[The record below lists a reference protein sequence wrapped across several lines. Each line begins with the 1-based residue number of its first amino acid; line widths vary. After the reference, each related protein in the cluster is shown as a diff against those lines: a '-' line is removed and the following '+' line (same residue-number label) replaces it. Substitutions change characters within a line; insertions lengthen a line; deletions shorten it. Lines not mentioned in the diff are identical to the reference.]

1 MKKLHM
7 FLLISVLWLNSL
19 FASKLPYEFITTPNQ
34 KIVLHAALEGH
45 NAIVGGLGMV
55 VKDLSLNEYQH
66 SSGSHNYITYSIIP
80 YYFFLKEKYKGDN
93 IVEVATINHEVFT
106 ENRNT
111 RVFYNDKYKQFL
123 IEPDEQNSDMVN
135 KPIYTQESS
144 YLTIAYFN
152 SAVAS
157 FANFLNVS
165 SLHLH
170 AWHSGLAAP
179 LIKKKY
185 NIERKQ
191 KGLKPIKVISHVH
204 MLNEEQGTEQDQ
216 FLYKNLGLDYKTNE
230 KLNIMA
236 SQIIES
242 DFLIFVSKGL
252 VYDYQNGLDYG
263 LKKILDEKGT
273 YLRSVRNGINYN
285 NYSLFNKE
293 LYKEYSLDQN
303 TFTNDDFN
311 LNKTR
316 IKEILYKENIISSKD
331 KPLLLYIGRFSE
343 EKGIKSFQIII
354 DSWLKL
360 GGQVVLAGQAYDP
373 NSDSHIIKLQ
383 DIYKMNE
390 DVKIYNNIIKDQK
403 EKLSDEVEISKGH
416 LLRAAA
422 DWAIIPSQI
431 ESCGLIAM
439 ELLSV
444 GTPIITSWVQ
454 GLKDTLNP
462 YGVVNP
468 IVSDSNNIN
477 YNSISYFYE
486 KNMPE
491 DQLKYEIDRAFLK
504 AFDIL
509 NNRKEYLKISVKA
522 LKNSSDYDL
531 KNNTLPQLY
540 QIYDEASEDIDL
552 KENYSL
558 YNLEDLMI
566 DFESELSL
574 EQLGKEK
581 KYSFDKKN
589 NFLVSTASIYDDISD
604 KDNYENID
612 RNSIIYNTENKEIV
626 SKIDS
631 SGTFI
636 WVLDINGN
644 FYIDTGKK
652 GNKLCHAFICKNK
665 NQIPKPIVCAGDIKV
680 ENGNITYID
689 NRSGHYKPTLDQFI
703 LALKYLDKIGV
714 LNKNVKIKE
723 EVYNLDITIE
733 QVRNVDA
740 NKIKNLYYFVH
751 GTYIKNHNI
760 DRCIYKGRTFG

>member
-1 MKKLHM
+1 MKKLQM
-7 FLLISVLWLNSL
+7 FLLISILWLNSL
-19 FASKLPYEFITTPNQ
+19 FASKIPYEFITTPSQ

-55 VKDLSLNEYQH
+55 VKDLSLNEYEH
-66 SSGSHNYITYSIIP
+66 SSSYNYITYSILP
-80 YYFFLKEKYKGDN
+80 YYSFLKEKYNSDN
-93 IVEVATINHEVFT
+93 IVEVTTINHQVFT

-111 RVFYNDKYKQFL
+111 KVFYNDKYKQFL
-123 IEPDEQNSDMVN
+123 IEPDEKNSDMVN
-135 KPIYTQESS
+135 KQPIYTQESS

-152 SAVAS
+152 SAVVS

-191 KGLKPIKVISHVH
+191 KGLTPIKVISHVH
-204 MLNEEQGTEQDQ
+204 MLNEEQGIEQDQ
-216 FLYKNLGLDYKTNE
+216 FLYKNLGLEYKTNE

-263 LKKILDEKGT
+263 LKKVLDEKGT

-285 NYSLFNKE
+285 NYSLFNEE

-303 TFTNDDFN
+303 TFTNDDFD
-311 LNKTR
+311 LNKSR

-360 GGQVVLAGQAYDP
+360 GGQVVLAGQAYDS
-373 NSDSHIIKLQ
+373 NSYFHIIKLQ

-390 DVKIYNNIIKDQK
+390 DVKIYDNIMKDQK

-462 YGVVNP
+462 YGVINP

-486 KNMPE
+486 KNMSE

-504 AFDIL
+504 AFSIL
-509 NNRKEYLKISVKA
+509 SNRKEYLEISVKA
-522 LKNSSDYDL
+522 LKNSFDYDL
-531 KNNTLPQLY
+531 KNNTFPQLY

-558 YNLEDLMI
+558 YNLEDLII
-566 DFESELSL
+566 DYESELSL

-589 NFLVSTASIYDDISD
+589 NFLISTASIYDDINSEC
-604 KDNYENID
+604 NYENID
-612 RNSIIYNTENKEIV
+612 KNSIIYNAENKKIV
-626 SKIDS
+626 SEIGG
-631 SGTFI
+631 SGMFI
-636 WVLDINGN
+636 WVLDIDGN
-644 FYIDTGKK
+644 FYIDTGKN

-665 NQIPKPIVCAGDIKV
+665 NQIPKPIVCAGDIKIESGKIV
-680 ENGNITYID
+680 YID
-689 NRSGHYKPTLDQFI
+689 NRSGHYKPTLDQFL
-703 LALKYLDKIGV
+703 LALKYLDKIGI
-714 LNKNVKIKE
+714 LNENVKIKE
-723 EVYNLDITIE
+723 ETYNLDITIE
-733 QVRNVDA
+733 QIRNIDV
-740 NKIKNLYYFVH
+740 NKIKSLYYLDH
-751 GTYIKNHNI
+751 QI
-760 DRCIYKGRTFG
+760 DR

>member
-1 MKKLHM
+1 MKKLQM
-7 FLLISVLWLNSL
+7 LLISVLWLNSL

-55 VKDLSLNEYQH
+55 VKDLSLNEYEH
-66 SSGSHNYITYSIIP
+66 SSSYSYITYSIIP
-80 YYFFLKEKYKGDN
+80 YYSFLKEKYKDDN
-93 IVEVATINHEVFT
+93 IIEVTTINHEVFT

-111 RVFYNDKYKQFL
+111 KVFYNDKYKQFL
-123 IEPDEQNSDMVN
+123 IDPDEQNSDMVN
-135 KPIYTQESS
+135 KQPIYTQESS

-204 MLNEEQGTEQDQ
+204 MLNQEQGTEQDQ
-216 FLYKNLGLDYKTNE
+216 FLYKNLGLEYKTNE

-263 LKKILDEKGT
+263 LKKVLDEKGT

-285 NYSLFNKE
+285 NYSLFNEE

-303 TFTNDDFN
+303 TFTNDDFD
-311 LNKTR
+311 LNKSR

-360 GGQVVLAGQAYDP
+360 GGQVVLAGQAYDS

-390 DVKIYNNIIKDQK
+390 DVKIYDNIMKDQK

-439 ELLSV
+439 ELLSA

-462 YGVVNP
+462 YGVINP
-468 IVSDSNNIN
+468 IVSDPNNIN

-486 KNMPE
+486 KNMSE

-504 AFDIL
+504 AFSIL
-509 NNRKEYLKISVKA
+509 SNRKEYLEISVKA
-522 LKNSSDYDL
+522 LKNSFDYDL
-531 KNNTLPQLY
+531 KNNTFPQLY

-558 YNLEDLMI
+558 YNFEDLII
-566 DFESELSL
+566 DYESDLSL

-589 NFLVSTASIYDDISD
+589 NFLVSTASIYDDINSEC
-604 KDNYENID
+604 NYENID
-612 RNSIIYNTENKEIV
+612 KNSIIYNAENKKIV
-626 SKIDS
+626 SEIGG
-631 SGTFI
+631 SGMFI
-636 WVLDINGN
+636 WVLDIDGN
-644 FYIDTGKK
+644 FYIDTGKN

-665 NQIPKPIVCAGDIKV
+665 NQIPKPIVCAGDIKIESGKIV
-680 ENGNITYID
+680 YMD

-703 LALKYLDKIGV
+703 LALKYLDKIGI
-714 LNKNVKIKE
+714 LNENVKIKE
-723 EVYNLDITIE
+723 EVYNLDITIG
-733 QVRNVDA
+733 QIRNIDI
-740 NKIKNLYYFVH
+740 NKIKSLYYFDH
-751 GTYIKNHNI
+751 QI
-760 DRCIYKGRTFG
+760 DTKKH

>member
-1 MKKLHM
+1 MKKLQM
-7 FLLISVLWLNSL
+7 FLLISILWLNSL

-45 NAIVGGLGMV
+45 NVIVGGLGMV
-55 VKDLSLNEYQH
+55 VKDLSLNEYEH
-66 SSGSHNYITYSIIP
+66 SSSYSYITYSIIP
-80 YYFFLKEKYKGDN
+80 YYSFLKEKYKDDN
-93 IVEVATINHEVFT
+93 IIEVTTINHEVFT

-111 RVFYNDKYKQFL
+111 KVFYNDKYKQFL
-123 IEPDEQNSDMVN
+123 IEPDEKNSDMVN
-135 KPIYTQESS
+135 KQPIYTQESS

-204 MLNEEQGTEQDQ
+204 MLNEEQGIEQDQ
-216 FLYKNLGLDYKTNE
+216 FLYKNLGLEYKTNE

-263 LKKILDEKGT
+263 LKKVLDEKGT

-285 NYSLFNKE
+285 NYSLFNEE

-303 TFTNDDFN
+303 TFTNDDFD
-311 LNKTR
+311 LNKSR
-316 IKEILYKENIISSKD
+316 IKEILYENNIISSKD

-360 GGQVVLAGQAYDP
+360 GGQVVLAGQAYDS
-373 NSDSHIIKLQ
+373 NSYFHIIKLQ

-390 DVKIYNNIIKDQK
+390 DVKIYDNIMKDQK
-403 EKLSDEVEISKGH
+403 EKLSDKVEISKGH

-422 DWAIIPSQI
+422 DWAIIPSKI

-486 KNMPE
+486 KNMSE

-504 AFDIL
+504 AFSIL
-509 NNRKEYLKISVKA
+509 SNRKEYLEISVKA
-522 LKNSSDYDL
+522 LKNSFDYDL
-531 KNNTLPQLY
+531 KDNTFPQLY

-558 YNLEDLMI
+558 YNLEDLII
-566 DFESELSL
+566 DYESELSL

-589 NFLVSTASIYDDISD
+589 NFLISTASIYDDINSEC
-604 KDNYENID
+604 NYENID
-612 RNSIIYNTENKEIV
+612 KNSIIYNAENKKIV
-626 SKIDS
+626 SEIGG
-631 SGTFI
+631 SGMFI
-636 WVLDINGN
+636 WVLDIDGN
-644 FYIDTGKK
+644 FYIDTGKN

-665 NQIPKPIVCAGDIKV
+665 NQIPKPIVCAGDIKIESGKIV
-680 ENGNITYID
+680 YID
-689 NRSGHYKPTLDQFI
+689 NRSGHYKPTLDQFL
-703 LALKYLDKIGV
+703 LALKYLDKIGI
-714 LNKNVKIKE
+714 LNENVKIKE
-723 EVYNLDITIE
+723 ETYNLDITIE
-733 QVRNVDA
+733 QIRNIDV
-740 NKIKNLYYFVH
+740 NKIKSLYYFDH
-751 GTYIKNHNI
+751 QI
-760 DRCIYKGRTFG
+760 DTKKH

>member
-1 MKKLHM
+1 MKKLQM
-7 FLLISVLWLNSL
+7 LLISVLWLNSL

-55 VKDLSLNEYQH
+55 VKDLSLNEYEH
-66 SSGSHNYITYSIIP
+66 SSSYSYITYSIIP
-80 YYFFLKEKYKGDN
+80 YYSFLKEKYKDDN
-93 IVEVATINHEVFT
+93 IIEVTTINHEVFT

-111 RVFYNDKYKQFL
+111 KVFYNDKYKQFL
-123 IEPDEQNSDMVN
+123 IDPDEQNSDMVN
-135 KPIYTQESS
+135 KQPIYTQESS
-144 YLTIAYFN
+144 YLTISYFN

-216 FLYKNLGLDYKTNE
+216 FLYKNLGLEYKTNE

-263 LKKILDEKGT
+263 LKKVLDEKGT

-285 NYSLFNKE
+285 NYSLFNEE

-303 TFTNDDFN
+303 TFTNDDFD
-311 LNKTR
+311 LNKSR

-360 GGQVVLAGQAYDP
+360 GGQVVLAGQAYDS

-390 DVKIYNNIIKDQK
+390 DVKIYDNIMKDQK

-462 YGVVNP
+462 YGVINP
-468 IVSDSNNIN
+468 IVSDPNNIN

-486 KNMPE
+486 KNMSE

-504 AFDIL
+504 AFSIL
-509 NNRKEYLKISVKA
+509 SNRKEYLEISVKA
-522 LKNSSDYDL
+522 LKNSFDYDL
-531 KNNTLPQLY
+531 KNNTFPQLY
-540 QIYDEASEDIDL
+540 QIYDEANEDIDL

-558 YNLEDLMI
+558 YNFEDLII
-566 DFESELSL
+566 DYESDLSL

-589 NFLVSTASIYDDISD
+589 NFLISTASIYDDINSEC
-604 KDNYENID
+604 NYENID
-612 RNSIIYNTENKEIV
+612 KNSIIYNAENKKIV
-626 SKIDS
+626 SEIGG
-631 SGTFI
+631 SGMFI
-636 WVLDINGN
+636 WVLDIDGN
-644 FYIDTGKK
+644 FYIDNGKN

-665 NQIPKPIVCAGDIKV
+665 NQIPKPIVCAGDIKIESGKIV
-680 ENGNITYID
+680 YID
-689 NRSGHYKPTLDQFI
+689 NRSGHYKPTLDQFL
-703 LALKYLDKIGV
+703 LALKYLDKIGI
-714 LNKNVKIKE
+714 LNENVKIKE
-723 EVYNLDITIE
+723 ETYNLDITIE
-733 QVRNVDA
+733 QIRNIDV
-740 NKIKNLYYFVH
+740 NKIKSLYYFDH
-751 GTYIKNHNI
+751 QIDTKNP
-760 DRCIYKGRTFG
+760 

>member
-1 MKKLHM
+1 MKKLQM
-7 FLLISVLWLNSL
+7 FLFISVLWLNSL

-55 VKDLSLNEYQH
+55 VKDLSLNKYEH
-66 SSGSHNYITYSIIP
+66 NSSYNYITYSILP
-80 YYFFLKEKYKGDN
+80 YYSFLKEKYKDDN
-93 IVEVATINHEVFT
+93 IIEVTTINHEVFT

-111 RVFYNDKYKQFL
+111 KVFYNDKYKQFL

-135 KPIYTQESS
+135 KQPIYTQESS

-204 MLNEEQGTEQDQ
+204 MLNEEQGIEQDQ
-216 FLYKNLGLDYKTNE
+216 FLYKNLGLEYKTNE

-263 LKKILDEKGT
+263 LKKVLDEKGN

-285 NYSLFNKE
+285 NYSLFNEE
-293 LYKEYSLDQN
+293 LYEEYSLDQN
-303 TFTNDDFN
+303 TFTNDDFD
-311 LNKTR
+311 LNKSR

-360 GGQVVLAGQAYDP
+360 GGQVVLAGQAYDS

-390 DVKIYNNIIKDQK
+390 DVKIYDNIMKDQK

-468 IVSDSNNIN
+468 IVSDPNNIN

-486 KNMPE
+486 KNMSE

-504 AFDIL
+504 AFSIL
-509 NNRKEYLKISVKA
+509 SNRKEYLEISVKA
-522 LKNSSDYDL
+522 LKNSFDYDL
-531 KNNTLPQLY
+531 KNNTFPQLY

-558 YNLEDLMI
+558 YNLEDLII
-566 DFESELSL
+566 DYESELSL

-589 NFLVSTASIYDDISD
+589 NFLISTASIYDGINSEC
-604 KDNYENID
+604 NYENID
-612 RNSIIYNTENKEIV
+612 KNSIIYNAENKEIV
-626 SKIDS
+626 SEIGG
-631 SGTFI
+631 SGMFI
-636 WVLDINGN
+636 WVLDIDGN
-644 FYIDTGKK
+644 FYIDTGKN

-665 NQIPKPIVCAGDIKV
+665 NQIPKPIVCAGDIKIESGKIV
-680 ENGNITYID
+680 YMD
-689 NRSGHYKPTLDQFI
+689 NRSGHYKPTLDQFL
-703 LALKYLDKIGV
+703 LALKYLDKIGI
-714 LNKNVKIKE
+714 LNENVKIKE
-723 EVYNLDITIE
+723 ETYNLDINIE
-733 QVRNVDA
+733 QIRNIDV
-740 NKIKNLYYFVH
+740 NKIKSLYYFDH
-751 GTYIKNHNI
+751 QI
-760 DRCIYKGRTFG
+760 DTKKH

>member
-1 MKKLHM
+1 MKKLQM
-7 FLLISVLWLNSL
+7 FLLISILWLNSL

-45 NAIVGGLGMV
+45 NVIVGGLGMV
-55 VKDLSLNEYQH
+55 VKDLSLNEYEH
-66 SSGSHNYITYSIIP
+66 SSSYSYITYSIIP
-80 YYFFLKEKYKGDN
+80 YYSFLKEKYKDDN
-93 IVEVATINHEVFT
+93 IIEVTTINHEVFT

-111 RVFYNDKYKQFL
+111 KVFYNDKYKQFL
-123 IEPDEQNSDMVN
+123 IEPDEKNSDMVN
-135 KPIYTQESS
+135 KQPIYTQESS

-204 MLNEEQGTEQDQ
+204 MLNEEQGIEQDQ
-216 FLYKNLGLDYKTNE
+216 FLYKNLGLEYKTNE

-263 LKKILDEKGT
+263 LKKVLDEKGT

-285 NYSLFNKE
+285 NYSLFNEE

-303 TFTNDDFN
+303 TFTNDDFD
-311 LNKTR
+311 LNKSR
-316 IKEILYKENIISSKD
+316 IKEILYENNIISSKD

-360 GGQVVLAGQAYDP
+360 GGQVVLAGQAYDS
-373 NSDSHIIKLQ
+373 NSYFHIIKLQ

-390 DVKIYNNIIKDQK
+390 DVKIYDNIMKDQK
-403 EKLSDEVEISKGH
+403 EKLSDKVEISKGH

-422 DWAIIPSQI
+422 DWAIIPSKI

-486 KNMPE
+486 KNMSE

-504 AFDIL
+504 AFSIL
-509 NNRKEYLKISVKA
+509 SNRKEYLEISVKA
-522 LKNSSDYDL
+522 LKNSFDYDL
-531 KNNTLPQLY
+531 KDNTFPQLY

-552 KENYSL
+552 K
-558 YNLEDLMI
+558 
-566 DFESELSL
+566 
-574 EQLGKEK
+574 
-581 KYSFDKKN
+581 
-589 NFLVSTASIYDDISD
+589 
-604 KDNYENID
+604 
-612 RNSIIYNTENKEIV
+612 
-626 SKIDS
+626 
-631 SGTFI
+631 
-636 WVLDINGN
+636 
-644 FYIDTGKK
+644 
-652 GNKLCHAFICKNK
+652 
-665 NQIPKPIVCAGDIKV
+665 
-680 ENGNITYID
+680 
-689 NRSGHYKPTLDQFI
+689 
-703 LALKYLDKIGV
+703 
-714 LNKNVKIKE
+714 
-723 EVYNLDITIE
+723 
-733 QVRNVDA
+733 
-740 NKIKNLYYFVH
+740 
-751 GTYIKNHNI
+751 
-760 DRCIYKGRTFG
+760 

>member
-703 LALKYLDKIGV
+703 LALKYLDKI
-714 LNKNVKIKE
+714 
-723 EVYNLDITIE
+723 TS
-733 QVRNVDA
+733 VR
-740 NKIKNLYYFVH
+740 
-751 GTYIKNHNI
+751 
-760 DRCIYKGRTFG
+760 R

>member
-1 MKKLHM
+1 
-7 FLLISVLWLNSL
+7 
-19 FASKLPYEFITTPNQ
+19 
-34 KIVLHAALEGH
+34 
-45 NAIVGGLGMV
+45 MV

-703 LALKYLDKIGV
+703 LALKYLDKI
-714 LNKNVKIKE
+714 
-723 EVYNLDITIE
+723 TS
-733 QVRNVDA
+733 VR
-740 NKIKNLYYFVH
+740 
-751 GTYIKNHNI
+751 
-760 DRCIYKGRTFG
+760 R

>member
-1 MKKLHM
+1 
-7 FLLISVLWLNSL
+7 
-19 FASKLPYEFITTPNQ
+19 
-34 KIVLHAALEGH
+34 
-45 NAIVGGLGMV
+45 MV
-55 VKDLSLNEYQH
+55 VKDLSLNEYEH
-66 SSGSHNYITYSIIP
+66 SSGSYNYITYSIIP
-80 YYFFLKEKYKGDN
+80 YYSSLKEKYKDDN
-93 IVEVATINHEVFT
+93 IVEVTTINHEVFT

-111 RVFYNDKYKQFL
+111 KIFYNDKYKQFL

-216 FLYKNLGLDYKTNE
+216 LLYKYLGLEYKTNE

-263 LKKILDEKGT
+263 LKKVLDAKGT
-273 YLRSVRNGINYN
+273 YLRGVRNGINYN

-311 LNKTR
+311 LNKSR
-316 IKEILYKENIISSKD
+316 IKEILYKEKIISSKD

-416 LLRAAA
+416 LLRTAA

-468 IVSDSNNIN
+468 IVSDPNNIN

-509 NNRKEYLKISVKA
+509 KNRKEYLRISVKA

-540 QIYDEASEDIDL
+540 QIYEEASEGIDL

-558 YNLEDLMI
+558 YNLEELLI
-566 DFESELSL
+566 NYESELSL
-574 EQLGKEK
+574 EQFGKEK
-581 KYSFDKKN
+581 KYSFNEKN
-589 NFLVSTASIYDDISD
+589 DFLIATASIYDDVNVE
-604 KDNYENID
+604 DNYENID
-612 RNSIIYNTENKEIV
+612 KDSIIYNAKNEGIV
-626 SKIDS
+626 SKIDG

-636 WVLDINGN
+636 WVLDTYGN
-644 FYIDTGKK
+644 FYIDTNKHSKK
-652 GNKLCHAFICKNK
+652 TCHAFICKNK
-665 NQIPKPIVCAGDIKV
+665 NQIPKPIACGGDIKIESGKIV
-680 ENGNITYID
+680 YID
-689 NRSGHYKPTLDQFI
+689 NRSGHYTPTLDQFL
-703 LALKYLDKIGV
+703 LALKYLDKIGI
-714 LNKNVKIKE
+714 LNENVKIKE
-723 EVYNLDITIE
+723 EIYNLDITIE
-733 QVRNVDA
+733 QIRNMDV
-740 NKIKNLYYFVH
+740 NKIKNLYYLQVD
-751 GTYIKNHNI
+751 KNQ
-760 DRCIYKGRTFG
+760 R